1 MDHGPKQMS
10 DEQPSSTSLHTP
22 SSEKRAL
29 GRKFSDILNDIALDP
44 DRERVSVGDLL
55 AAMGDR
61 AFGALML
68 VFAIPNL
75 VPTPPG
81 TSGILGLPLV
91 ILTAQLMLGQ
101 KPWLPQLVARRSMLR
116 TDFAALVHRAIPW
129 LAKAERLLHP
139 RLTVLVQPPAEY
151 AIGAVCLL
159 LSAILVLPIPLGNVL
174 PALAI
179 CLYAF
184 AILGKDGAWA
194 IVGSITAVISVVIVG
209 GVVFVLVKGAIFFIA
224 NALQ

>member
-1 MDHGPKQMS
+1 MPDDQT
-10 DEQPSSTSLHTP
+10 SSTSVHAP
-22 SSEKRAL
+22 SGESRAS
-29 GRKFSDILNDIALDP
+29 GRKLSDILNDLALDP

-101 KPWLPQLVARRSMLR
+101 KPWLPQFVARRSMLR
-116 TDFAALVHRAIPW
+116 ADFAGLVNRAVPW
-129 LAKAERLLHP
+129 LGKAERLLHP
-139 RLTVLVQPPAEY
+139 RLSVLVQPPAEY

-159 LSAILVLPIPLGNVL
+159 LAIILILPIPLGNIL

-179 CLYAF
+179 CLYSF
-184 AILGKDGAWA
+184 AILGKDGIWA
-194 IVGSITAVISVVIVG
+194 IVGSVIAIISVVIVG
-209 GVVFVLVKGAIFFIA
+209 GVVFVLANAAIFVIA
-224 NALQ
+224 NAFT